1 MLIRYG
7 LNVPSAWA
15 GHEEFML
22 WYMGKVRP
30 AKCVEL
36 GVHYGFSYFAM
47 CHAVKELR
55 LKTECFGVDLWEG
68 DDHSGPGDPDVERFC
83 FELNGKA
90 FSEFSTLLKM
100 DFTKASEQFSNTS
113 VDLLHIDGRHGYED
127 VKHDF
132 ETWERT
138 LFPGATVLFH
148 DIAVPEFGVRQF
160 WGELRQKYQTFEF
173 QHSSG
178 LGVLTYR

>member
-1 MLIRYG
+1 
-7 LNVPSAWA
+7 
-15 GHEEFML
+15 ML
-22 WYMGKVRP
+22 WYMDKVRP
-30 AKCVEL
+30 AAYVEL
-36 GVHYGFSYFAM
+36 GVHIGYSYFAA
-47 CHAVKELR
+47 CHAVKELG
-55 LKTECFGVDLWEG
+55 LLTKCYGVDTWEG
-68 DDHSGPGDPDVERFC
+68 DDHAGPGDADDERFC
-83 FELNGKA
+83 RELNGKA
-90 FSEFSTLLKM
+90 FAEFSTLLKM
-100 DFTKASEQFSNTS
+100 TFDEAVKGFSNKS

-138 LFPGATVLFH
+138 LVPGATVLFH
-148 DIAVPEFGVRQF
+148 DICVPEFGVRQF

>member
-1 MLIRYG
+1 MIRYALG
-7 LNVPSAWA
+7 VPTAWR
-15 GHEEFML
+15 GHEGFLL
-22 WYMGKVRP
+22 WLMDKERP
-30 AKCVEL
+30 QTFVEL
-36 GVHYGFSYFAM
+36 GVHIGFSYFAA
-47 CHAVKELR
+47 CHAVKELG
-55 LKTECFGVDLWEG
+55 LKTKCYGVDLWQG
-68 DDHSGPGDPDVERFC
+68 DEHSGPGDPDVERLC

-100 DFTKASEQFSNTS
+100 DFTEAAGKFVNTS
-113 VDLLHIDGRHGYED
+113 VDMLHIDGRHGYED

-138 LFPGATVLFH
+138 LKPGATVLFH

-173 QHSSG
+173 DHSAG

>member
-1 MLIRYG
+1 MIRYG
-7 LNVPSAWA
+7 LDVPTAWR
-15 GHEEFML
+15 GHEEFL
-22 WYMGKVRP
+22 IWLIGNKKP
-30 AKCVEL
+30 HIFVEL
-36 GVHYGFSYFAM
+36 GVHVGFSYFAA
-47 CHAVKELR
+47 CHAVKELK
-55 LKTECFGVDLWEG
+55 LKTKCFGIDTWQG
-68 DDHSGPGDPDVERFC
+68 DDHSGPGDPDVERFVN
-83 FELNGKA
+83 ELNDKA

-100 DFTKASEQFSNTS
+100 DFTEASQKFANTS

-132 ETWERT
+132 ETWKPK

-148 DIAVPEFGVRQF
+148 DICVPHFGVRQF
-160 WGELRQKYQTFEF
+160 WDELKQTHQTFEF